1 MNLTRFGHA
10 TRRSSRPWIGLPGGL
25 ALLLLGIAGSAL
37 AAPATGTW
45 VETWGQAMVSHVQPS
60 SGHEG
65 VYAAPHLRDATV
77 RQTVLVSVGG
87 QRVRVRLSNVYGSAP
102 LTITAAS
109 VAPAADVAGDHTAID
124 PAHSHALR
132 FGGKPTLTI
141 PTGAT
146 ALSDPIALAVPA
158 LSDLVVSL
166 YFHDDSAIADYHAAQ
181 TTTTTA
187 VVAGNALRAASLA
200 SRPPLAALDKDAASH
215 IYVLEG
221 VEVEAAQPTR
231 VIVAFGD
238 SITDGSYATA
248 PDKTWPGVLATLA
261 NRAVSPGV
269 GVIDTGIGGNEL
281 TSDQT
286 YLPFGPAA
294 LKRFERD
301 VIDRAG
307 VTDVI
312 VLLGT
317 NDLNRGIDAA
327 GQPRGAAAHD
337 IIDSLRILADAAHAH
352 HLRIHGGTIPP
363 FAGFTGDGWYSPAT
377 EATRQRVNQWIRSA
391 GAFDSVVDFSPA
403 LAGAY
408 NPSPLAAQQK
418 SLPEGMAQ
426 VCAGDTGLHPNDR
439 GYAVMGTLAYN
450 VLFHAQ
456 EQPAARCH

>member
-1 MNLTRFGHA
+1 MNLTRLGHA
-10 TRRSSRPWIGLPGGL
+10 ARRSSRPWIGLPGGL
-25 ALLLLGIAGSAL
+25 ALLLLGITATQ

-45 VETWGQAMVSHVQPS
+45 AETWGQAMVSHMQPS
-60 SGHEG
+60 PGHEG

-77 RQTVLVSVGG
+77 RQTVPVSVGG
-87 QRVRVRLSNVYGSAP
+87 QRLRVRLSNVYGSAP

-109 VAPAADVAGDHTAID
+109 VAPAAAAAGDHTAID
-124 PAHSHALR
+124 PARSHALR
-132 FGGKPTLTI
+132 FNGKSSLTI
-141 PTGAT
+141 PAGAT
-146 ALSDPIALAVPA
+146 ALSDPTALPVPA
-158 LSDLVVSL
+158 LSNLVVSL
-166 YFHDDSAIADYHAAQ
+166 YFHDDTAIADYHAAQ
-181 TTTTTA
+181 TATTTA

-200 SRPPLAALDKDAASH
+200 SRPPLAALDKDATSH

-221 VEVEAAQPTR
+221 VEVETAQPTR

-238 SITDGSYATA
+238 SITDGAYAGG

-261 NRAVSPGV
+261 NRAASPGAA
-269 GVIDTGIGGNEL
+269 VINTGISGNEL

-286 YLPFGPAA
+286 WLPFGPAA

-337 IIDSLRILADAAHAH
+337 IIDSLRMLADAAHAH

-363 FAGFTGDGWYSPAT
+363 FAGFTAEGWYSPAT
-377 EATRQRVNQWIRSA
+377 EATRQSVNQWIRNA
-391 GAFDSVVDFSPA
+391 GVFDSVVDFSPA

-408 NPSPLAAQQK
+408 QPSPLAAQQP

-450 VLFHAQ
+450 VLFHAR